1 MGKRA
6 GELGLKALD
15 ILVALVESKI
25 GCHCEPDLI
34 CAATCG
40 QASFARRVDH
50 LLPVERIA
58 MTCTRFA
65 EGQVLFKEGDP
76 TDSVFRRLRGA
87 VNIIREL
94 DGEPVLLGTVGTGQF
109 IGEMGV
115 LENLSCPP

>member
-1 MGKRA
+1 
-6 GELGLKALD
+6 
-15 ILVALVESKI
+15 
-25 GCHCEPDLI
+25 
-34 CAATCG
+34 
-40 QASFARRVDH
+40 
-50 LLPVERIA
+50 